1 MQMCPFVFKLL
12 INMEF
17 KESLNKLAF
26 GTTLGVVW
34 IQCKSFFILARH
46 TIKHMAL

>member
-1 MQMCPFVFKLL
+1 MQMCPFIFKLL

-17 KESLNKLAF
+17 QESLNKLAF
-26 GTTLGVVW
+26 SIMLGVVW
-34 IQCKSFFILARH
+34 IQCRSFLGLARH

>member
-26 GTTLGVVW
+26 GTTLGVGW
-34 IQCKSFFILARH
+34 IQCRSFLGLVRH
-46 TIKHMAL
+46 TTKHMAL